1 MHEEI
6 HSQDSNAIKPKG
18 NIGTPTVTID
28 VQNMIKRVFTKS
40 NGTRKLAG
48 SLTNHTDRGNRRI
61 ESGIDCREEALPHS
75 RSLWRRRIKKSG
87 RIS

>member
-1 MHEEI
+1 MT
-6 HSQDSNAIKPKG
+6 KPKG
-18 NIGTPTVTID
+18 NARILAVAIN
-28 VQNMIKRVFTKS
+28 VQNMIKRVFIKA
-40 NGTRKLAG
+40 NGIRRLAG
-48 SLTNHTDRGNRRI
+48 SLTNHTDRGYTRI